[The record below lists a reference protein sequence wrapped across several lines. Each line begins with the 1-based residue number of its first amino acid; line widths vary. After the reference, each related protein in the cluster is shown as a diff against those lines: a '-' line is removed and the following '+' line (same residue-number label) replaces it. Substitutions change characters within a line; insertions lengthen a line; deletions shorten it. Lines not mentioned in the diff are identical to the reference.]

1 MKCNKIHFLIP
12 LRVIIDIWFHL
23 YLNTNTFDLKIWAF
37 IRVHIL
43 YGRWIQFEMEV
54 QDFLPIYLW
63 CIKFWGGFCSKSSS
77 KSLLTNTYT
86 SFSMKQVKGKKNH
99 WNNKSKTV
107 QTWLHRRIFFWLY
120 INYCGT
126 SMSFWRKII
135 VWSVPTLL
143 VRSHVADL
151 QWSKREGKRQMIGYP
166 PPHGFW
172 FFMEKKLKKT

>member
-1 MKCNKIHFLIP
+1 MWGDSKKLKCNKIHFLIP

-54 QDFLPIYLW
+54 QDFLPIYLR

-86 SFSMKQVKGKKNH
+86 SFSMKQVKGKKFTEII
-99 WNNKSKTV
+99 KVKLSKRDCTEE
-107 QTWLHRRIFFWLY
+107 F
-120 INYCGT
+120 
-126 SMSFWRKII
+126 SFGFISII
-135 VWSVPTLL
+135 V
-143 VRSHVADL
+143 AL
-151 QWSKREGKRQMIGYP
+151 QC
-166 PPHGFW
+166 HFD
-172 FFMEKKLKKT
+172 EK